1 MDNTLQE
8 IITLVEK
15 GKVEQRC
22 AALLVLG
29 ALKITNAAVVK
40 AVGALLNDPNPVL
53 KDYALRY
60 FEEVQPKNNV
70 AQLVRMLDDD
80 DRELQERAVRSFG
93 GAGQAGVE
101 PVMAA
106 LPSLSRV
113 GQLNAARVLC
123 QLGGKAALKG
133 LLEILASGNDEI
145 NRAVCDLLIPVLR
158 EMNARDQDA
167 FYESLESFAGKLDLK
182 EQRPALIA
190 ALRLFAQL
198 GRPQTRRSQHCQ
210 NRLQRLGISLQGLF
224 CQVQMFG
231 AGDG

>member
-1 MDNTLQE
+1 MEVRKVMDNTLQE

-80 DRELQERAVRSFG
+80 DRELQERAVRSLG
-93 GAGQAGVE
+93 GAGQAG
-101 PVMAA
+101 
-106 LPSLSRV
+106 
-113 GQLNAARVLC
+113 
-123 QLGGKAALKG
+123 KAG
-133 LLEILASGNDEI
+133 
-145 NRAVCDLLIPVLR
+145 RAKPTVNGWCR
-158 EMNARDQDA
+158 T
-167 FYESLESFAGKLDLK
+167 G
-182 EQRPALIA
+182 RPAHERSPAKRHVSFLHGG
-190 ALRLFAQL
+190 AQ
-198 GRPQTRRSQHCQ
+198 RSPTY
-210 NRLQRLGISLQGLF
+210 RGSR
-224 CQVQMFG
+224 
-231 AGDG
+231 

>member
-80 DRELQERAVRSFG
+80 DRELQERAVRSLG

-101 PVMAA
+101 PVMGFCTPERTFVRSATFYVCESFWHGYPPVRRSA
-106 LPSLSRV
+106 RGGSRTRNLGGTNPPLCPIELL
-113 GQLNAARVLC
+113 GQLAYYTTSEIRWKALWPGYYNRQGIAVL
-123 QLGGKAALKG
+123 L
-133 LLEILASGNDEI
+133 
-145 NRAVCDLLIPVLR
+145 
-158 EMNARDQDA
+158 
-167 FYESLESFAGKLDLK
+167 
-182 EQRPALIA
+182 
-190 ALRLFAQL
+190 
-198 GRPQTRRSQHCQ
+198 
-210 NRLQRLGISLQGLF
+210 
-224 CQVQMFG
+224 
-231 AGDG
+231 